1 MTDNSFF
8 NEISEQS
15 LVKATIVSKY
25 FWAWAKVVIP
35 TVKKSGG
42 RFAYIDLFAGPG
54 RYKDGSK
61 STPLL
66 VLEHAI
72 NDPDIR
78 EMLVS
83 IFNDA
88 SKDNSRTLESEIL
101 KLEGISSL
109 KFKPRVENE
118 EIGTNIV
125 EQFEKTKLVPT
136 LFFVDPWGYKG
147 LSLGL
152 INSVLKNWGCDC
164 IIFFNY
170 NRINMGIA
178 NDSVKEH
185 MDVLFGTEHADRLR
199 DKIESLSVQDREL
212 AIIEEIAAAL
222 KEMGGKYVLP
232 FCFKNEKGNRT
243 SHHLIFVTKHIK
255 GYEIMKNVMAKESS
269 LSEQGVP
276 SFTYNPAD
284 KRFPLLFELNRPL
297 DDLGGMLLAS
307 YAGRTIAMK
316 DIYVEHSV
324 GTPYIDK
331 NYKEILKKLE
341 ASGQIFTDPPA
352 AKRPKNTFADTV
364 KVTFPKV
371 K

>member
-1 MTDNSFF
+1 MADNSFF

-15 LVKATIVSKY
+15 VVKATIVSKY

-35 TVKKSGG
+35 TAKQNGG
-42 RFAYIDLFAGPG
+42 KIAYIDLFAGPG

-72 NDPDIR
+72 HDLEMR
-78 EMLVS
+78 QMLVS

-88 SKDNSRTLESEIL
+88 NKDNSLSLENEISQ
-101 KLEGISSL
+101 LEGVSAL
-109 KFKPRVENE
+109 KYKPRVDNE

-125 EQFEKTKLVPT
+125 KQFEQTKLVPT

-178 NDSVKEH
+178 NNSVKEH
-185 MDVLFGTEHADRLR
+185 MDVLFGAERADSLR
-199 DKIESLSVQDREL
+199 GKIESLSVQDREL

-222 KEMGGKYVLP
+222 KDMGGKYVLP
-232 FCFKNEKGNRT
+232 FCFKNEQGNRT
-243 SHHLIFVTKHIK
+243 SHHLIFVTKHIR
-255 GYEIMKNVMAKESS
+255 GYDIMKNVMAKESS
-269 LSEQGVP
+269 LYEQGVP

-297 DDLGGMLLAS
+297 DDLAETLSAKF
-307 YAGRTIAMK
+307 AGRTITMK

-331 NYKEILKKLE
+331 NYKEILKKME
-341 ASGQIFTDPPA
+341 AAGAISADPSA
-352 AKRPKNTFADTV
+352 AKRRKDTFSDTV
-364 KVTFPKV
+364 KVTFPKA